1 MSNAE
6 TTDGNPVTT
15 NISAIASGGDASGE
29 RNDRAMRAEVLE
41 NEEPFFKIKLEDEI
55 VIDSG
60 VVREAMDLGM
70 SPQVGDI
77 IWVPFDADT
86 KEVNKIYA

>member
-1 MSNAE
+1 
-6 TTDGNPVTT
+6 
-15 NISAIASGGDASGE
+15 
-29 RNDRAMRAEVLE
+29 MRAEVLV
-41 NEEPFFKIKLEDEI
+41 NEESFLKIKLEDEI
-55 VIDSG
+55 VDDSG

-77 IWVPFDADT
+77 IWVTFDADT